1 MTQSVAQITAL
12 DPTHHQQLQV
22 KPALASQQGQT
33 LQLVPVVPSEF
44 AFAATQLPLFITK
57 HELTGEFSVVAMTGF
72 APGENLWWQGGA
84 WQAAY
89 LPLQLQRLPFFLGH
103 AENEAPTLCI
113 DLANPAVS
121 EGPVSAFKSDTA
133 SSDIANSDTVS
144 SDTAEPLFV
153 DGKPSAY
160 LQQMQAILAELWQG
174 EQNRRELLTLIADWQ
189 LLQPVAL
196 DITFANQQQR
206 RLQGLYSIDAA
217 KLAALTPEQVVL
229 LHQRQWLSPL
239 YAMCHSMSQLYV
251 LIEMKNA
258 TLASSATEQA
268 HGA

>member
-1 MTQSVAQITAL
+1 MSQSVAQITAL

-121 EGPVSAFKSDTA
+121 EGPVSMFNADTVSSDTA
-133 SSDIANSDTVS
+133 N

-174 EQNRRELLTLIADWQ
+174 EQHRRELLRLIAEWQ

-217 KLAALTPEQVVL
+217 KLAALTPEQVVH

-239 YAMCHSMSQLYV
+239 YAVCHSMSQLYV

-258 TLASSATEQA
+258 ALASSAPELA
-268 HGA
+268 AGA